1 MKILVICQY
10 YFPEPFRVADIC
22 EELVRRGN
30 AVTVV
35 TGVPNYPMGEIYPG
49 YEHGER
55 AQEII
60 NGVRVIRCPIH
71 PRKKGALHRLWNYYS
86 YPFQSKRA
94 LKQLENDFDVV
105 FIYQLSPV
113 MMANAGIWYAKKHH
127 IKSTLY
133 CLDLWPASLNAGGIS
148 NGLIYS
154 WFRRES
160 EKVYGNVDQILI
172 SSQSF
177 ASYFHEE
184 FGRDDTLL
192 LQQYAETA
200 YSPNE
205 CKKKADECID
215 FMFTGNVGVM
225 QSVDTIIK
233 AAALCKD
240 IRNIRWHIV
249 GDGIDLES
257 CKTLAE
263 KLEVPVIFH
272 GRQPLEQMPHYYSMA
287 DAMLITLKNDPVISM
302 TLPGK
307 MQSYMAAGK
316 PIIGAING
324 EAKKVIEQFKCGY
337 CVPACDYEELA
348 VACRKFAEDRSEHNV
363 MGKNARAA
371 YEQEYSKDKFI
382 DSLEKDLMSMCA
394 QNKTH
399 TPDVEKVP
407 Q

>member
-10 YFPEPFRVADIC
+10 YFPEPFRIADIC
-22 EELVRRGN
+22 EELVCRGN

-35 TGVPNYPMGEIYPG
+35 TGVPNYPMGEIYQG

-55 AQEII
+55 AQEIVK
-60 NGVRVIRCPIH
+60 GVHVVRCPIH

-105 FIYQLSPV
+105 FVYQLSPV

-127 IKSTLY
+127 IKSVLY

-148 NGLIYS
+148 NGLIYR

-160 EKVYGNVDQILI
+160 EKVYSNVNQILI

-177 ASYFHEE
+177 ASYFYEE
-184 FGRDDTLL
+184 FGRDDTLFL
-192 LQQYAETA
+192 PQYAETT
-200 YSPNE
+200 YSPSE
-205 CKKKADECID
+205 CKKTHDEYVD
-215 FMFTGNVGVM
+215 FMFAGNVGTM

-263 KLEVPVIFH
+263 KLDVPVIFH
-272 GRQPLEQMPHYYSMA
+272 GRQPIEQMPHYYSMA
-287 DAMLITLKNDPVISM
+287 DAMLITLKDDPVISL

-307 MQSYMAAGK
+307 LQSYMAAGK
-316 PIIGAING
+316 PVIGAING
-324 EAKKVIEQFKCGY
+324 EAKNVIEQFKCGY
-337 CVPACDYEELA
+337 CVPACDYEKLA
-348 VACRKFAEDRSEHNV
+348 AVCRKFVDDRAVHNV
-363 MGKNARAA
+363 MGKNARIA
-371 YEQEYSKDKFI
+371 YEREYSKDKFI
-382 DSLEKDLMSMCA
+382 NSLQEDLINMCA
-394 QNKTH
+394 QNKTQ
-399 TPDVEKVP
+399 TLDVGKT

>member
-10 YFPEPFRVADIC
+10 YFPEPFRIADIC
-22 EELVRRGN
+22 EELVCRGN

-35 TGVPNYPMGEIYPG
+35 TGVPNYPMGEIYQG

-60 NGVRVIRCPIH
+60 KGVHVVRCPIH

-94 LKQLENDFDVV
+94 LKRLENDFDVV
-105 FIYQLSPV
+105 FVYQLSPV

-127 IKSTLY
+127 MKSVLY

-148 NGLIYS
+148 NGLIYR

-160 EKVYGNVDQILI
+160 EKVYSNVDQILI

-177 ASYFHEE
+177 ASYFYEE
-184 FGRDDTLL
+184 FGRDDTLFL
-192 LQQYAETA
+192 PQYAETT
-200 YSPNE
+200 YSPSE
-205 CKKKADECID
+205 CKKTPDEYVD
-215 FMFTGNVGVM
+215 FMFAGNVGTM

-249 GDGIDLES
+249 GDGIELES

-263 KLEVPVIFH
+263 KLDVSVIFH
-272 GRQPLEQMPHYYSMA
+272 GRQPIEQMPHYYSMA
-287 DAMLITLKNDPVISM
+287 DAMLITLKDDPVISL

-307 MQSYMAAGK
+307 LQSYMAAGK
-316 PIIGAING
+316 PVIGAING
-324 EAKKVIEQFKCGY
+324 EAKNVIEQFKCGY
-337 CVPACDYEELA
+337 CVPACDYEKLA
-348 VACRKFAEDRSEHNV
+348 AVCRKFVDDRAVHNV
-363 MGKNARAA
+363 MGKNARIA
-371 YEQEYSKDKFI
+371 YEREYSKDKFI
-382 DSLEKDLMSMCA
+382 DSLQEDLINMCA
-394 QNKTH
+394 QNKTQ
-399 TPDVEKVP
+399 TLDMGKA

>member
-10 YFPEPFRVADIC
+10 YFPEPFRIADIC
-22 EELVRRGN
+22 EELVCRGN

-35 TGVPNYPMGEIYPG
+35 TGVPNYPMGEIYQG

-60 NGVRVIRCPIH
+60 KGVHVVRCPIH

-94 LKQLENDFDVV
+94 LKRLENDFDVV
-105 FIYQLSPV
+105 FVYQLSPV

-127 IKSTLY
+127 IKSVLY

-148 NGLIYS
+148 NGLIYR

-160 EKVYGNVDQILI
+160 EKVYSNVDQILI

-177 ASYFHEE
+177 ASYFYEE
-184 FGRDDTLL
+184 FGRDDTLFL
-192 LQQYAETA
+192 PQYAETT
-200 YSPNE
+200 YSPSE
-205 CKKKADECID
+205 CKKTPDEYVD
-215 FMFTGNVGVM
+215 FMFAGNVGTM

-263 KLEVPVIFH
+263 KLDVPVIFH
-272 GRQPLEQMPHYYSMA
+272 GRQPIEQMPHYYSMA
-287 DAMLITLKNDPVISM
+287 DAMLITLKDDPIISL

-307 MQSYMAAGK
+307 LQSYMAAGK
-316 PIIGAING
+316 PVIGAIDG
-324 EAKKVIEQFKCGY
+324 EAKNVIEQFKCGY
-337 CVPACDYEELA
+337 CVPACDCEKLA
-348 VACRKFAEDRSEHNV
+348 AVCRKFVEDRANHNV
-363 MGKNARAA
+363 MGKNACIA
-371 YEQEYSKDKFI
+371 YEREYSKDKFI
-382 DSLEKDLMSMCA
+382 DSLQEDLINMCA
-394 QNKTH
+394 QNKTQ
-399 TPDVEKVP
+399 TLDMGKA

>member
-10 YFPEPFRVADIC
+10 YFPEPFRIADIC
-22 EELVRRGN
+22 EELVCRGN

-35 TGVPNYPMGEIYPG
+35 TGVPNYPMGEIYQG

-60 NGVRVIRCPIH
+60 KGVHVVRCPIQ
-71 PRKKGALHRLWNYYS
+71 PRKKSALHRLWNYYS

-105 FIYQLSPV
+105 FVYQLSPV

-127 IKSTLY
+127 IKSVLY

-148 NGLIYS
+148 NGLIYR
-154 WFRRES
+154 WFRMES
-160 EKVYGNVDQILI
+160 EKVYSNVDQILI

-177 ASYFHEE
+177 ASYFYEE
-184 FGRDDTLL
+184 FGRDDTLFL
-192 LQQYAETA
+192 PQYAETT
-200 YSPNE
+200 YSPSE
-205 CKKKADECID
+205 CKKTPDEYVD
-215 FMFTGNVGVM
+215 FMFAGNVGTM

-240 IRNIRWHIV
+240 IKNIRWHIV

-263 KLEVPVIFH
+263 KLDVPVIFH
-272 GRQPLEQMPHYYSMA
+272 GRQPIEQMPHYYSMA
-287 DAMLITLKNDPVISM
+287 DAMLITLKDDPVISL

-307 MQSYMAAGK
+307 LQSYMAAGK
-316 PIIGAING
+316 PVIGAING
-324 EAKKVIEQFKCGY
+324 EAKNVIEQFKCGY
-337 CVPACDYEELA
+337 CVPACDYEKLA
-348 VACRKFAEDRSEHNV
+348 AVCRKFVEDRAVHNV
-363 MGKNARAA
+363 MGKNARIA
-371 YEQEYSKDKFI
+371 YEREYSKDKFI
-382 DSLEKDLMSMCA
+382 DSLQEDLMDMCA
-394 QNKTH
+394 QNKTQAL
-399 TPDVEKVP
+399 DVGKL

>member
-10 YFPEPFRVADIC
+10 YFPEPFRIADIC
-22 EELVRRGN
+22 EELVCRGN

-35 TGVPNYPMGEIYPG
+35 TGVPNYPMGEIYQG

-60 NGVRVIRCPIH
+60 KGVHVVRCPIH

-94 LKQLENDFDVV
+94 LKRLENDFDVV
-105 FIYQLSPV
+105 FVYQLSPV

-127 IKSTLY
+127 IKSVLY

-148 NGLIYS
+148 NGLIYR

-160 EKVYGNVDQILI
+160 EKVYSNVDQILI

-177 ASYFHEE
+177 ASYFYEE
-184 FGRDDTLL
+184 FGRDDTLFL
-192 LQQYAETA
+192 PQYAETT
-200 YSPNE
+200 YSPSE
-205 CKKKADECID
+205 CKKTPDEYVD
-215 FMFTGNVGVM
+215 FMFAGNVGTM

-263 KLEVPVIFH
+263 KLDVPVIFH
-272 GRQPLEQMPHYYSMA
+272 GRQPIEQMPHYYSMA
-287 DAMLITLKNDPVISM
+287 DAMLITLKDDPIISL

-307 MQSYMAAGK
+307 LQSYMAAGK
-316 PIIGAING
+316 PVIGAIDG
-324 EAKKVIEQFKCGY
+324 EAKNVIEQFKCGY
-337 CVPACDYEELA
+337 CVPACDCEKLA
-348 VACRKFAEDRSEHNV
+348 AVCRKFVEDRANHNV
-363 MGKNARAA
+363 MGKNARIA
-371 YEQEYSKDKFI
+371 YEREYSKDKFI
-382 DSLEKDLMSMCA
+382 DSLQEDLINMCA
-394 QNKTH
+394 QNKTQ
-399 TPDVEKVP
+399 TLDMGKA

>member
-55 AQEII
+55 AREII
-60 NGVRVIRCPIH
+60 NGVRVIRCPIR
-71 PRKKGALHRLWNYYS
+71 PRKKGAINRFLNYYS
-86 YPFQSKRA
+86 YPFHSKRA
-94 LKQLENDFDVV
+94 LKRLKNDFDVV
-105 FIYQLSPV
+105 FVYQLSPV

-348 VACRKFAEDRSEHNV
+348 VACRKFAEERSEHNV

>member
-10 YFPEPFRVADIC
+10 YFPEPFRIADIC
-22 EELVRRGN
+22 EELVCRGN

-35 TGVPNYPMGEIYPG
+35 TGVPNYPMGEIYQG

-60 NGVRVIRCPIH
+60 KGVHVVRCPIH

-86 YPFQSKRA
+86 YPFKSKRA
-94 LKQLENDFDVV
+94 LKRLENDFDVV
-105 FIYQLSPV
+105 FVYQLSPV

-127 IKSTLY
+127 IKSVLY

-148 NGLIYS
+148 NGLIYR

-160 EKVYGNVDQILI
+160 EKVYSNVDQILI

-177 ASYFHEE
+177 ASYFYEE
-184 FGRDDTLL
+184 FGRDDTLFL
-192 LQQYAETA
+192 PQYAETT
-200 YSPNE
+200 YSPSE
-205 CKKKADECID
+205 CKKTHDEYVD
-215 FMFTGNVGVM
+215 FMFAGNVGTM

-263 KLEVPVIFH
+263 KLDVPVIFH
-272 GRQPLEQMPHYYSMA
+272 GRQPIEQMPHYYSMA
-287 DAMLITLKNDPVISM
+287 DAMLITLKDDPVISL

-307 MQSYMAAGK
+307 LQSYMAAGK
-316 PIIGAING
+316 PVIGAING
-324 EAKKVIEQFKCGY
+324 EAKNVIEQFKCGY
-337 CVPACDYEELA
+337 CVPACDYEKLA
-348 VACRKFAEDRSEHNV
+348 AVCRKFVDDRAVHNV
-363 MGKNARAA
+363 MGKNARIA
-371 YEQEYSKDKFI
+371 YEREYSKDKFI
-382 DSLEKDLMSMCA
+382 NSLQEDLINMCA
-394 QNKTH
+394 QNKTQ
-399 TPDVEKVP
+399 TLDVGKT